1 MVLFSEAGVY
11 KITEVFCY
19 NIYGSSPSF
28 ASISKPINWPLSI
41 STEIIRK
48 PVVLMEVN
56 SLNPLNASVAPI

>member
-11 KITEVFCY
+11 NLTEGFCY
-19 NIYGSSPSF
+19 NIYGSSPNF

-48 PVVLMEVN
+48 PMVLMEVN
-56 SLNPLNASVAPI
+56 